1 VKVFVIPTWHPTERR
16 PLWANWVLPHIDLI
30 REAGHEA
37 YVLQLGLDDE
47 PIAKNSN
54 RWHQE
59 PRFLNDRHIHV
70 PVPRGKRYEH
80 NRFLYGR
87 FLKKYV
93 LRSRSL
99 LNMAIDRWG
108 KPDILHAHVS
118 LLAGYVASVLGK
130 EYGIPVIVQEHFSG
144 FELDA
149 RFWWGKR
156 CYVREMGKRIQG
168 FYAVSPAFAERV
180 AHTNLVNV
188 SGVLPNPID
197 TALFQTRGDRVA
209 SDAFRIVTAG
219 DIGFLKGSDLLF
231 EALRRL
237 IPALN
242 WQLTLFGDTAKIAAY
257 SRWLDDPQFAR
268 RVTFRGV
275 VPQEDLRKAY
285 SESDLYVVSSRS
297 ETANVSMLQA
307 MSCGVPVVTT
317 ACGGP
322 ETLID
327 DTVGVIVRPND
338 PQALADGIIKV
349 ANNGSHYDPV
359 LLREFVQR
367 RYSKPAVAKMVLKVY
382 DAVHLNL

>member
-1 VKVFVIPTWHPTERR
+1 MKVFVIPTWHPTERR

-59 PRFLNDRHIHV
+59 PRFLNDRHIYV
-70 PVPRGKRYEH
+70 PVPRAKWYQQS
-80 NRFLYGR
+80 RFIYGR

-93 LRSRSL
+93 SQSRSL
-99 LNMAIDRWG
+99 LEMAIDRWG

-118 LLAGYVASVLGK
+118 LLGGYVASVLGQ
-130 EYGIPVIVQEHFSG
+130 ENGIPVIVQEHYSG
-144 FELDA
+144 FESDVK
-149 RFWWGKR
+149 FWWKKGS
-156 CYVREMGKRIQG
+156 YVREMGKRIQG
-168 FYAVSPAFAERV
+168 FYAVSPGFAERI
-180 AHTNLVNV
+180 ARTNLVNI

-197 TALFQTRGDRVA
+197 TGFFQARGDRVA
-209 SDAFRIVTAG
+209 SDAFRIVTTGA
-219 DIGFLKGSDLLF
+219 IGSLKGSDLLF

-237 IPALN
+237 APELN
-242 WQLTLFGDTAKIAAY
+242 WQLTLCGDTAKKADY
-257 SRWLDDPQFAR
+257 SQWLDDPQFAR

-275 VPQEDLRKAY
+275 VSQDDLRFAY
-285 SESDLYVVSSRS
+285 SETDLYVVSSRS

-327 DTVGVIVRPND
+327 DTVGITVRPND

-349 ANNGSHYDPV
+349 ANNWSHYDPV

-382 DAVHLNL
+382 DAVH